1 MLTNDQ
7 VAELKPAV
15 EKVARQAERRWNE
28 FMPADDIEQELWLFI
43 MTSQSVI
50 DYLLQNN
57 EALRVRALKRKADS
71 ICSNERMDYDHFT
84 GNYSYVPKD
93 VRRILENL
101 TQERRN
107 LDEEQ
112 FDLDEGLKVLKR
124 KYPKYH
130 EAVINQFWYG
140 YPVGN
145 NESEKKLR
153 QRAVDKLADLMNR
166 KHLQRVSEYTEGH
179 SARSTEK
186 ENIEW

>member
-50 DYLLQNN
+50 DYLLQSN

-112 FDLDEGLKVLKR
+112 FDLDEGLKALER
-124 KYPKYH
+124 EYPQYH
-130 EAVINQFWYG
+130 EAVIAQYWYG
-140 YPVGN
+140 YPPSAPK
-145 NESEKKLR
+145 EQDLR
-153 QRAVDKLADLMNR
+153 ERAIDKLADLMNR
-166 KHLQRVSEYTEGH
+166 KRSQRDAEYTEGH
-179 SARSTEK
+179 SARNTEK
-186 ENIEW
+186 ENI